1 MLNADDPLVMRMPVP
16 AGVTKVRMS
25 HIVLFFYQM
34 NYQTLFYSNCNRML
48 MISKLNT

>member
-34 NYQTLFYSNCNRML
+34 NYHSFLL
-48 MISKLNT
+48 KLQQDVNDI